1 MKDLLI
7 SVIVPVYNV
16 QDYISACIRSILSQ
30 NVNMEL
36 IIVDDG
42 STDGSMAIVREELS
56 LAGREAKFVSYGGN
70 RGVSAARNAGLL
82 QAEGDYVFFMDSDD
96 TLLPDSLQALSA
108 PLGNYRYDMVIG
120 DYLRAGEP
128 RNLPLLNMEEGA
140 LLGND
145 AIVWSYLRKEWYQ
158 MVWNKLF
165 RTDFL
170 RDSRI
175 SFPEGAV
182 HEDELF
188 SAETACLLESMYV
201 VKKETYRYYIRG
213 NSIVTGSLYRKR
225 AESFRVMA
233 GLLETFMRERSIRYK
248 YSSVRICRRFFNVAM
263 GCAIQQG
270 REAALEE
277 YRALRTALPRNW
289 FILAA
294 VSSFRIKE
302 MKRNMHYLLP
312 MEAGARY
319 YLKNNS

>member
-16 QDYISACIRSILSQ
+16 QDYIAACIRSILSQ

-96 TLLPDSLQALSA
+96 TLLPDALQALSA

-165 RTDFL
+165 RTGFL

-201 VKKETYRYYIRG
+201 VKRETYQL
-213 NSIVTGSLYRKR
+213 LYQGEQYRH
-225 AESFRVMA
+225 
-233 GLLETFMRERSIRYK
+233 GLF
-248 YSSVRICRRFFNVAM
+248 
-263 GCAIQQG
+263 IQEKGQV
-270 REAALEE
+270 
-277 YRALRTALPRNW
+277 LPRHGR
-289 FILAA
+289 LAGD
-294 VSSFRIKE
+294 F
-302 MKRNMHYLLP
+302 Y
-312 MEAGARY
+312 AGAFHQIQILFGKDLQALFQCGHGLRDPAG
-319 YLKNNS
+319 